1 MTTDGGTLA
10 ELGGVK
16 KSFGAVHALTGV
28 DLRVEAGECV
38 GLVGHNGAGKSTL
51 MNVLAGTLAPDEG
64 TITIDGTDRTPH
76 YSVTAAHDAGVRCV
90 FQELSLCPN
99 LTVAENARIMHPHLG
114 GLRWRREASGLIS
127 RELDRIFPGHGIS
140 TNAVV
145 SDLPLT
151 QRQMVEIARAFT
163 VTRSPAKLVILDE
176 PTSSLDA
183 VVAGQLLT
191 FVRRFAGEGGSIV
204 LISHLLAEIL
214 GTADRIV
221 VMRDGRVVAAD
232 RASAF
237 SRDSLVAAMGHVAE
251 NQIEPTEEGH
261 DRSVLPLR
269 VRTELRH
276 GESIS
281 VLAHEGEIVGL
292 AGLAGQGQTAMLQRV
307 FDGARGGAE
316 VRGSVAVVAGDRQ
329 NDGVFPLWSINKNIS
344 VGSLRELVRRWLV
357 DDGAE
362 ERLGATWQD
371 RLAIQTPNMDDPILS
386 LSGGNQQ
393 KALFARA
400 LGSKADIIL
409 MDDPM
414 RGVDVGTKREVYGL
428 IRKEAEAG
436 RTFLWYTTETEELE
450 HCHHVYVFREGTVV
464 ADLPRAQ
471 VTEQKV
477 LQASFRDST

>member
-28 DLRVEAGECV
+28 DLHVDAGECV

-51 MNVLAGTLAPDEG
+51 MNVLAGTLTPDEG
-64 TITIDGTDRTPH
+64 TITIEGRDRTPH
-76 YSVTAAHDAGVRCV
+76 YSVTSAHEAGVRCV

-99 LTVAENARIMHPHLG
+99 LTVGENARIMHPHLG
-114 GLRWRREASGLIS
+114 GLQWRREASGLIS

-140 TNAVV
+140 PKSVV

-163 VTRSPAKLVILDE
+163 VTDAPAKLVILDE
-176 PTSSLDA
+176 PTSSLDS

-191 FVRRFAGEGGSIV
+191 FVRRFAEEGGSII
-204 LISHLLAEIL
+204 LISHLLGEIL

-221 VMRDGRVVAAD
+221 VMRDGRVVVTD

-237 SRDSLVAAMGHVAE
+237 DRESLVAAMGHFAE
-251 NQIEPTEEGH
+251 SQVESSEAGR
-261 DRSVLPLR
+261 DRSTLPVR

-276 GESIS
+276 GESINL
-281 VLAHEGEIVGL
+281 LAHEGEIVGL
-292 AGLAGQGQTAMLQRV
+292 AGLAGQGQTAMLHRV
-307 FDGARGGAE
+307 FDGVRGGAE

-329 NDGVFPLWSINKNIS
+329 NDGVFPLWSITKNIS

-357 DDGAE
+357 DDRSE

-428 IRKEAEAG
+428 IREEADAG
-436 RTFLWYTTETEELE
+436 RTFLWYTTETDELE
-450 HCHHVYVFREGTVV
+450 HCHHVYVFREGVIV
-464 ADLPRAQ
+464 ADLPREQ
-471 VTEQKV
+471 LTEQKV
-477 LQASFRDST
+477 LQASFKETA